1 MKKLL
6 TYMLSILLV
15 LSFAPN
21 VNAIAPQ
28 ITNIPDQTIDE
39 GQTFETIK
47 LDDFVSDVED
57 ADNVLSWIA
66 EDQSELAVSISN
78 RIATITTPSADWN
91 GQETITFRVTDSES
105 LEDED
110 SHFDSHL
117 GVIPIINK

>member
-78 RIATITTPSADWN
+78 RIATITTPSAD
-91 GQETITFRVTDSES
+91 
-105 LEDED
+105 
-110 SHFDSHL
+110 
-117 GVIPIINK
+117 

>member
-47 LDDFVSDVED
+47 LDDFVSDV
-57 ADNVLSWIA
+57 
-66 EDQSELAVSISN
+66 
-78 RIATITTPSADWN
+78 
-91 GQETITFRVTDSES
+91 
-105 LEDED
+105 
-110 SHFDSHL
+110 
-117 GVIPIINK
+117 